1 MIKRVLFVLIAVAI
15 AGAPVALAVCEVT
28 CASMSAHRMHADLML
43 TQHGAAH
50 HAGCHDA
57 ARSPQQLSPH
67 TRACDHDGET
77 IPASLAAARNSI
89 MVVPL
94 AIAPSTTDVVAPGRL
109 LTSLQLHEP
118 SSPDRINIRLARSL
132 RI

>member
-28 CASMSAHRMHADLML
+28 CASMSAHRMHVEVTL
-43 TQHGAAH
+43 TQHSAAH
-50 HAGCHDA
+50 HGSCHEA

-67 TRACDHDGET
+67 TRPCDHDGA
-77 IPASLAAARNSI
+77 IPASVAAARNSI
-89 MVVPL
+89 VVVPL
-94 AIAPSTTDVVAPGRL
+94 AIAPSTTDVLARDRL
-109 LTSLQLHEP
+109 LTSFQLHEP
-118 SSPDRINIRLARSL
+118 PSPDRIDIRLARSL